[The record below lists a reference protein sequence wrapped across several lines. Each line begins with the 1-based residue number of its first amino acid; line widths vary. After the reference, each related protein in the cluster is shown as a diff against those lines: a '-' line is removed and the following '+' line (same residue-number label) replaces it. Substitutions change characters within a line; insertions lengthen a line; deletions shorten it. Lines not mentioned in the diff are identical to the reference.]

1 MAIDAIQSLPA
12 NSGPR
17 LCSKFP
23 LQGKAKWDAWNG
35 KKGMEQV
42 KKTAATQR
50 NVMTMV
56 SLKASIDLL
65 IDNVQTEA
73 KEKYVAFAAQ
83 LKEKHGVKE

>member
-1 MAIDAIQSLPA
+1 MIEHKADCYETLFDSEM
-12 NSGPR
+12 
-17 LCSKFP
+17 FP

-65 IDNVQTEA
+65 TM
-73 KEKYVAFAAQ
+73 FRRRRRRSMWR
-83 LKEKHGVKE
+83 LSLS